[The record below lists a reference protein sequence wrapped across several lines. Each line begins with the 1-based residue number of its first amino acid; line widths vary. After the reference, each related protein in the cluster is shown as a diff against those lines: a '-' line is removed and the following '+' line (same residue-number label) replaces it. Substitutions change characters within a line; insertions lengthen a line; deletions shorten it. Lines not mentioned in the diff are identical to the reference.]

1 MGFIKAIGDA
11 ANTLVTTEGKDTF
24 REVIKYE
31 NKDKNLL
38 IKKVSTPEGVITN
51 ESRLFVEPGQCAI
64 YTDNGAIKDI
74 ITEPGMYFMDT
85 SAPSLFQTNI
95 FKGLGETVLEAL
107 KRIAYEGERITTQAV
122 YYISLAELT
131 NLLYKTKT
139 NILYKDP
146 EWGPMDIRLAGSYA
160 IKVNNPVN
168 LLTNVSSNADE
179 YYFTSLKNQIDDY
192 ITSNLMNYMSEF
204 NVSFDSLAGKMN
216 EGVEKAL
223 ETINASTEALGIEV
237 TRVLISEID
246 VPEEIKKAMHE
257 RTGIKMKAT
266 SVNAEEADVY
276 TKLNTAEAI
285 KDMANNENNSGTTL
299 MGMNMGNTMAGII
312 NKNILGDNNN
322 NNNNGN

>member
-1 MGFIKAIGDA
+1 MGFIKAIGNA
-11 ANTLVTTEGKDTF
+11 ANVAFSSEAKDLY
-24 REVIKYE
+24 REVIRYE
-31 NKDKNLL
+31 NNDKNLL
-38 IKKVSTPEGVITN
+38 IKKITTPNGIITN

-95 FKGLGETVLEAL
+95 FKGIGETFLETI
-107 KRIAYEGERITTQAV
+107 KRVAYEGAQITTQAV

-160 IKVNNPVN
+160 IRISNPVN

-179 YYFTSLKNQIDDY
+179 YYFSSIKNQIDDY
-192 ITSNLMNYMSEF
+192 ITSNLMNYMAEF

-216 EGVEKAL
+216 EGVAKAI
-223 ETINASTEALGIEV
+223 EAINQSADTLGIEV

-266 SVNAEEADVY
+266 SVDANQADIY

-322 NNNNGN
+322 NNNNQ